1 MSTQSTGPRSDE
13 GKERSSLNATR
24 HGLRSDRPIIPGE
37 DAAEWEAFRD
47 CVVRRWLPA
56 DDYEKE
62 LAERIALQMWRFRR
76 VTRLETQLFNDAL
89 NDEPAARPA
98 VSQAEAVRELADL
111 ERQVRRVERARA
123 VVSQL
128 QNLPADTPVDAEAAW
143 LLGQLCGAAPG
154 RPVPGAA
161 TAGALRRD
169 LTETTKRPLPN
180 ALLLAAERVE
190 AEHSRCAAQVADK
203 KALVQELGR
212 HGAAPDHLLPLEE
225 ALRRV
230 QRYEANVSR
239 QLAQAVK
246 LLEKA
251 QAERRATEATGQ
263 KSEVRS
269 QKSEVRGQKSAP
281 GVPEVPEPV
290 APRSQLPARDE
301 ATPEGSFGTS
311 GAEAARSSFRNSAR
325 EPSEDGPPGP
335 SEAADQF
342 VRHFAVG
349 QLNGVAAPAPPEA
362 TL

>member
-24 HGLRSDRPIIPGE
+24 HGLCSDRPVIPGE
-37 DAAEWEAFRD
+37 DAAEWDAFRD

-89 NDEPAARPA
+89 NDDPPARPA
-98 VSQAEAVRELADL
+98 ADQTEAVRELADL
-111 ERQVRRVERARA
+111 ERQVRRVEQARA

-128 QNLPADTPVDAEAAW
+128 PNLPCDTPVDAEVAW
-143 LLGQLCGAAPG
+143 LVGQLSGAAPG
-154 RPVPGAA
+154 RAVPAAA
-161 TAGALRRD
+161 TAGSLRRD
-169 LTETTKRPLPN
+169 LTDAAKKPLPY
-180 ALLLAAERVE
+180 AMLLAAERVE

-203 KALVQELGR
+203 KALVLELGQ
-212 HGAAPDHLLPLEE
+212 HGAGDDVLPLEE

-230 QRYEANVSR
+230 QRYEAHVSR

-251 QAERRATEATGQ
+251 QAERQSTEATGQ

-269 QKSEVRGQKSAP
+269 QKSEVRGQRSAAV
-281 GVPEVPEPV
+281 VPQV
-290 APRSQLPARDE
+290 AETIARRSLVPARDE
-301 ATPEGSFGTS
+301 AEPESSFG
-311 GAEAARSSFRNSAR
+311 NSAG
-325 EPSEDGPPGP
+325 EPSQAGPPR
-335 SEAADQF
+335 AADVNAQF
-342 VRHFAVG
+342 VRDFAAG
-349 QLNGVAAPAPPEA
+349 QHNGVAAPAPPAA
-362 TL
+362 TA

>member
-24 HGLRSDRPIIPGE
+24 HGLCSDRPVIPGE
-37 DAAEWEAFRD
+37 DAAEWDAFRD

-89 NDEPAARPA
+89 NDDPAPRPA
-98 VSQAEAVRELADL
+98 VDHAEAVRELADL
-111 ERQVRRVERARA
+111 ERQVRRLERARVIVA
-123 VVSQL
+123 HL
-128 QNLPADTPVDAEAAW
+128 HNLPGDTPVDGEAAW

-154 RPVPGAA
+154 RPVPAAA
-161 TAGALRRD
+161 TADWLRRD
-169 LTETTKRPLPN
+169 LIAAVKKPQTH

-190 AEHSRCAAQVADK
+190 VEHSRCAAQVAEK
-203 KALVQELGR
+203 KALVEKLGR

-230 QRYEANVSR
+230 QRYEAHVSR

-251 QAERRATEATGQ
+251 QAERRASEATGQ
-263 KSEVRS
+263 KSEVGSKRS
-269 QKSEVRGQKSAP
+269 GA
-281 GVPEVPEPV
+281 GVPQVPEAV
-290 APRSQLPARDE
+290 ARRSQLPARDE
-301 ATPEGSFGTS
+301 AEPEGSFRISGTGAADGTS
-311 GAEAARSSFRNSAR
+311 FGNSAP
-325 EPSEDGPPGP
+325 EPSKAEPPGP
-335 SEAADQF
+335 AEVADQF
-342 VRHFAVG
+342 VRHLAAG

-362 TL
+362 TA